1 MYKEILQTI
10 AGIEVFPVLSLVLF
24 VTVFAGVL
32 VRVSRMSGEQLGRL
46 AALPFG
52 DDSTPA
58 AGDPT
63 EERR

>member
-32 VRVSRMSGEQLGRL
+32 VRVSRMTREQLGRL
-46 AALPFG
+46 AALPLG
-52 DDSTPA
+52 EDSTPA
-58 AGDPT
+58 AGAAT